1 MRHVCSFKLFKIKNI
16 CFILFIIVRIHVRVD
31 PILKL
36 DIIAL
41 LVSRQFC
48 SVQRYEEYV
57 PGGTVGAMQGDLRG
71 PTDERAR
78 GHQHQSTGNRIFTHR
93 NQKHTVATHFKNE
106 IMYQYC
112 FLLQKRRHDTIND
125 GFIVRIFCASFYH

>member
-1 MRHVCSFKLFKIKNI
+1 MLACMRHVCSCLIIKNI
-16 CFILFIIVRIHVRVD
+16 CFSFTCVLLVLFIIVRID

-57 PGGTVGAMQGDLRG
+57 PGGYGRCN
-71 PTDERAR
+71 AR
-78 GHQHQSTGNRIFTHR
+78 
-93 NQKHTVATHFKNE
+93 
-106 IMYQYC
+106 
-112 FLLQKRRHDTIND
+112 
-125 GFIVRIFCASFYH
+125 